1 MLNNILPPE
10 SESTSKA
17 RIKSAEEIKKRIIDA
32 GLLGKFFGT
41 NKNVS
46 LYIAAFIAIIML
58 ISGICYSFIATNT
71 YSLSSKD
78 FWTIISPFI
87 TTSLGFIIGKKYDP
101 E

>member
-10 SESTSKA
+10 SEGTSKA
-17 RIKSAEEIKKRIIDA
+17 RIKSEEEIKKRIIDA
-32 GLLGKFFGT
+32 GFLGKFFGT

-46 LYIAAFIAIIML
+46 LYIAAFIAITML
-58 ISGICYSFIATNT
+58 AAGVCYSFIATST
-71 YSLSSKD
+71 YSLTPKD

-87 TTSLGFIIGKKYDP
+87 TTALGFIIGKKWDA